1 MMTELKKRLRSS
13 YALEVLCA
21 EIYEELAGLFPES
34 GELWDSLRKDE
45 EKHAE
50 VLIRGY
56 ALEARGMLPEELVYP
71 SSAVIKETVLGAKA
85 MKEMLERGELSSLDE
100 ALRMSLSLEESG
112 IEGYLTDVLSKE
124 TDSRVIAH
132 FKAILKDE
140 KSHVQ
145 KLKEA
150 ISARA

>member
-1 MMTELKKRLRSS
+1 MTELKKRLRSS

-21 EIYEELAGLFPES
+21 EIYENLSKLFPES
-34 GELWDSLRKDE
+34 SELWDSLMKDE

-50 VLIRGY
+50 VLMQGY
-56 ALEARGMLPEELVYP
+56 ALESRGMMPEELVYP
-71 SSAVIKETVLGAKA
+71 SLAAIKEAVLSAKA
-85 MKEMLERGELSSLDE
+85 MREKLGKGEISSLDE
-100 ALRMSLSLEESG
+100 ALEMSLSLEESG

-124 TDSRVIAH
+124 TDSRVIAY
-132 FKAILKDE
+132 FRDIVEAE